1 MEEQTKRAG
10 HVRKRCF
17 TRAAFRV
24 QTIIK
29 RVVCGYARARLR
41 VYKVWSKSS
50 GEFSRKLFIQKDNTI
65 YESNSRLWKYTYIFF
80 RSSMNY
86 SIHSHLGCTRS
97 FQLASS
103 CVLSFFC
110 FRNSLSLKEYII
122 LYLFLKGREIKIG
135 WGKSQIEMINSMQH
149 CCAFSIHQIYD
160 QLIFPSASRFSLDMH

>member
-50 GEFSRKLFIQKDNTI
+50 GEFSRKLFIRKDNTI
-65 YESNSRLWKYTYIFF
+65 YESNSKQALKIYIFSF
-80 RSSMNY
+80 DHRW
-86 SIHSHLGCTRS
+86 IILFTAIWTRS

-110 FRNSLSLKEYII
+110 FRNSLSLKEYI
-122 LYLFLKGREIKIG
+122 LYYIYFWKEEKLRSDGEKVRLKWLIRCSIVVLSLFIRF
-135 WGKSQIEMINSMQH
+135 MIDW
-149 CCAFSIHQIYD
+149 F
-160 QLIFPSASRFSLDMH
+160 FPLLLDFR

>member
-50 GEFSRKLFIQKDNTI
+50 GEFSRKLFIRKDNTI
-65 YESNSRLWKYTYIFF
+65 YESNSKQALKIYIYFLSIIDELF
-80 RSSMNY
+80 Y
-86 SIHSHLGCTRS
+86 SQPFGLYSS

-110 FRNSLSLKEYII
+110 FRNSLTLKEYI
-122 LYLFLKGREIKIG
+122 LYYIYFWKEEKLRSDGEKVRLKCLIRCSIVVLSLFIRF
-135 WGKSQIEMINSMQH
+135 MINW
-149 CCAFSIHQIYD
+149 F
-160 QLIFPSASRFSLDMH
+160 FPLLLDSR